1 MINIKAEALMCLAC
15 LALSWFQRNQELKES
30 RKISS
35 VDSADSCSV
44 AASNDFK
51 MQAAYAEDEATEMCG

>member
-1 MINIKAEALMCLAC
+1 MCLAC

-51 MQAAYAEDEATEMCG
+51 MQAAYAEDEATEMCD